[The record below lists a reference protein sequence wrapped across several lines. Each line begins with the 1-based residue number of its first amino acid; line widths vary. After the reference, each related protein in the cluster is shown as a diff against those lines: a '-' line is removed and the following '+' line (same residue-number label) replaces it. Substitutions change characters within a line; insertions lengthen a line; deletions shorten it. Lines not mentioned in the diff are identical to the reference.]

1 MRKSQCFI
9 LDRMQICG
17 HILCER
23 SFSAMLICWKKA
35 RWVLKLEL
43 FSTVGEFWKKSISPV
58 LLGLTS
64 PLKRENSLQLK
75 LVLNGDLLLMR
86 KISLDYFFH
95 HQGFVFTRADNNLF
109 VTQPILHEINL
120 SQHHVFVLLC
130 DTLTTIK
137 FIWEVEMHVGENF
150 FQFNYQ

>member
-1 MRKSQCFI
+1 MFHTWQNANLWPHFVRAIVQRHVDLLKES
-9 LDRMQICG
+9 
-17 HILCER
+17 
-23 SFSAMLICWKKA
+23 
-35 RWVLKLEL
+35 WVSVKTWIIKYCRRFL
-43 FSTVGEFWKKSISPV
+43 KKSISPV